1 MKQILDYSFTKTTDF
16 FEPVQEA
23 NKTGSSDHSAGFII
37 FLMFV
42 AFVSLCLYGMNS
54 FAESG
59 IFGAVGLGIILFIAW
74 AMPIIVHFAFPG
86 TRIRGFVLS
95 AIVVTVFFLFF
106 VDYTMKNSKHPHNTV
121 HQQAFEAM
129 R

>member
-1 MKQILDYSFTKTTDF
+1 MKEIIDYCFTKITDF
-16 FEPVQEA
+16 FEPVPEI
-23 NKTGSSDHSAGFII
+23 NKTVSFDHSAGFIV

-42 AFVSLCLYGMNS
+42 VFVSLCLYGMNS

-59 IFGAVGLGIILFIAW
+59 IFGAVGLGITLFIAW
-74 AMPIIVHFAFPG
+74 AMPVVVHFAFPC

-95 AIVVTVFFLFF
+95 ALVVTGFFLFF
-106 VDYTMKNSKHPHNTV
+106 VDYTMKNAKHPHNTV